1 MNGRESDRRQLT
13 LTCART
19 PPAGARRRRTAARV
33 CERGRAEQT
42 GPASERRVGKGG
54 EERGVRRRRDF
65 DEPPRR
71 LDRRLD
77 ATSR

>member
-19 PPAGARRRRTAARV
+19 PSAGARRRRSQSVREGESRADRPGKRAASG
-33 CERGRAEQT
+33 E
-42 GPASERRVGKGG
+42 GG

-77 ATSR
+77 ATPR

>member
-19 PPAGARRRRTAARV
+19 PSAGAAGAAARV
-33 CERGRAEQT
+33 RERGRAEQT